1 MDRRSIV
8 LLSWFVLTAALTGAG
23 AWVVGEPPNMVVL
36 SAALGGLGGLLAVVW
51 LA

>member
-1 MDRRSIV
+1 MDRKSIT

-23 AWVVGEPPNMVVL
+23 AWLIGELPNLVVL
-36 SAALGGLGGLLAVVW
+36 SAALGSLGGLLAVLW